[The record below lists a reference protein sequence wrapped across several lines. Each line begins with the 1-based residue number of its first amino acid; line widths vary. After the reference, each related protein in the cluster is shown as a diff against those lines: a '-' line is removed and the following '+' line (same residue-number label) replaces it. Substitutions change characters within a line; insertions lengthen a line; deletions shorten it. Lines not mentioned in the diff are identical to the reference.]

1 MTTASLRNGALSVQT
16 TEQGLPLAIKVDDS
30 QLQRDPSLL
39 AKDLLRLCQQAAV
52 RAGLER
58 RRALE
63 EAGVPSEIVAQLGLP
78 TADQAARQEIR
89 DEWEDEHETT
99 TWMRSV

>member
-16 TEQGLPLAIKVDDS
+16 TEQGLPVAIKIDDS
-30 QLQRDPSLL
+30 QLRRDPSLL
-39 AKDLLRLCQQAAV
+39 AKDLVRLCQQAAT

-58 RRALE
+58 RRQLE
-63 EAGVPSEIVAQLGLP
+63 ESGVAPEIIAQFGLP
-78 TADQAARQEIR
+78 TAEDAARQEIR

-99 TWMRSV
+99 SWMRSV